1 MHDLPG
7 ATAASA
13 QRQGRAAGPRPLP
26 VVGARPTAPGRAGDP
41 GRHRPAGLPRPRRL
55 SRRQRPARLRV
66 SFIDS
71 IYYTTVTLSTTGYG
85 DIAPVTDR
93 ARLINAFVITPL
105 RIAFLVLLIGTTL
118 EVLASQG
125 REMFRV
131 ARWRK
136 NMGAH
141 VVVVGYG
148 TKGRSAVETLVNNGH
163 DREAIVVV
171 DPSALALEEAHS
183 DGLAVVTG
191 DATRREVLRS
201 AGVQTATQVIITTD
215 RDDTNVLS
223 TLTVRQL
230 NPDAWIV
237 AAVREQEN
245 VPLMRQSGA
254 NSVITSSDAVG
265 RLLGLSSM
273 SPMLGSV
280 MEDLLTY
287 GEGLEVAE
295 RDLLVSE
302 VGKPPQSL
310 PDQVIAVVRDEK
322 VYRYFDPV
330 VTLLARG
337 DRLIVVRP
345 GEGAAV
351 GAAPRD
357 PRRGAGRRGLSPQ
370 RVSAGPG
377 AIRTGPRASRTS
389 TVSPFCCTTTTSARR
404 DRRPPRA
411 RAASGRASAVPTDHP
426 GGVAGTDGRA
436 VTVSQQRADGRG
448 EAVAAAL
455 RRSPPPTTARPA
467 RRAPPWRPAPS
478 AGPSSARVFTSRRAR
493 ISSATSSTRS
503 FSGMPV
509 SVARHFRPPTTM
521 WWPSGVRSTS
531 RDSATWSA

>member
-1 MHDLPG
+1 MPDPVRSPWWELG
-7 ATAASA
+7 RRMLAALA
-13 QRQGRAAGPRPLP
+13 IL
-26 VVGARPTAPGRAGDP
+26 VGTMLLVYFDRAGYRDGNDP
-41 GRHRPAGLPRPRRL
+41 PYFKVDL
-55 SRRQRPARLRV
+55 
-66 SFIDS
+66 IDS

-85 DIAPVTDR
+85 DIAPVAPH
-93 ARLINAFVITPL
+93 ARLINAFIITPL

-136 NMGAH
+136 KMGQH

-148 TKGRSAVETLVNNGH
+148 TKGRSAIETLVNNGH

-171 DPSALALEEAHS
+171 DQSALAKDEAHS
-183 DGLAVVTG
+183 DGLAVITG
-191 DATRREVLRS
+191 DATRREVLRN
-201 AGVQTATQVIITTD
+201 AGVQNATHVIITTD

-345 GEGAAV
+345 AKELPW
-351 GAAPRD
+351 APR
-357 PRRGAGRRGLSPQ
+357 
-370 RVSAGPG
+370 PG
-377 AIRTGPRASRTS
+377 THGEDTS
-389 TVSPFCCTTTTSARR
+389 E
-404 DRRPPRA
+404 D
-411 RAASGRASAVPTDHP
+411 D
-426 GGVAGTDGRA
+426 
-436 VTVSQQRADGRG
+436 
-448 EAVAAAL
+448 
-455 RRSPPPTTARPA
+455 
-467 RRAPPWRPAPS
+467 
-478 AGPSSARVFTSRRAR
+478 
-493 ISSATSSTRS
+493 
-503 FSGMPV
+503 
-509 SVARHFRPPTTM
+509 
-521 WWPSGVRSTS
+521 
-531 RDSATWSA
+531 